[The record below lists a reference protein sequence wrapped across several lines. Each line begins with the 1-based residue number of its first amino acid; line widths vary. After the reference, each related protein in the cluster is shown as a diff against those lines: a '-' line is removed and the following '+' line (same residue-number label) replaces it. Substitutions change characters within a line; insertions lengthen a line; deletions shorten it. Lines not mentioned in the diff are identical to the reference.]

1 VISMGVLRV
10 TVVLVTM
17 ASLLALVYYMV
28 VELVDVWRAMT
39 TLSYLPVT
47 AITEKDANMLLVS
60 SIIFSVL
67 VILLLVA
74 ATAILHFLGRV
85 L

>member
-1 VISMGVLRV
+1 MGVLRV

-28 VELVDVWRAMT
+28 VELVDVWRDMT

-47 AITEKDANMLLVS
+47 AQSEQSAYMLLVDTIAF
-60 SIIFSVL
+60 SIL
-67 VILLLVA
+67 VMLLLVA
-74 ATAILHFLGRV
+74 IMAVLHLSRRV
-85 L
+85 S

>member
-1 VISMGVLRV
+1 MSVLRV
-10 TVVLVTM
+10 SVVLVTIIALLLLM
-17 ASLLALVYYMV
+17 YYTVLELLA
-28 VELVDVWRAMT
+28 VWRTMT